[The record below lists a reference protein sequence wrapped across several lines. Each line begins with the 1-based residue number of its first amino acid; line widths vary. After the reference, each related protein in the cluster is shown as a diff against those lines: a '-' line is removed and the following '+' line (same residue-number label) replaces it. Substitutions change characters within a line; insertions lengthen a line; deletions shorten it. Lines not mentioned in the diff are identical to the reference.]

1 MISLVEIVL
10 LIESTVKTKV
20 VQNVNRMS
28 ESQSDRQEDIHYTV
42 RQADRVTERQNDS
55 MTV

>member
-1 MISLVEIVL
+1 MSERQEGRLTERLVSLVI
-10 LIESTVKTKV
+10 KTKV

-28 ESQSDRQEDIHYTV
+28 ESQSDRQEDIQCA
-42 RQADRVTERQNDS
+42 RQTESQRDK